1 MPQSIPAVTD
11 TNTVNH
17 GVFIDLT
24 IGSTTYYISNVYRE
38 IAIGLNTY
46 TPQGAFLT
54 VSDVREDLKTTT
66 GDITISLSGI
76 PNTPDYMSLIFSEQI
91 KGGSVVIRRG
101 FFDTDTLEP
110 LAGEVYERY
119 RGVITNFAVDENTD
133 VMNGEQTN
141 TISLSCA
148 SINTVLKNRISGQ
161 RTNGTDRKRY
171 FPGDVSFDRVETLM
185 NANFDFG
192 KEFKGGKGV
201 TGSVSQDSAIY
212 GEPEDFR

>member
-11 TNTVNH
+11 TNRVSH

-24 IGSTTYYISNVYRE
+24 VGSTTYYISNVYRE
-38 IAIGLNTY
+38 ITIGLNTY

-66 GDITISLSGI
+66 GDITINLSGI
-76 PNTPDYMSLIFSEQI
+76 PNTPDYMSLIFSEQVR
-91 KGGSVVIRRG
+91 GGSVVIRRG

-110 LAGEVYERY
+110 LTGQVYERY
-119 RGVITNFAVDENTD
+119 QGVITNFAVEENTD
-133 VMNGEQTN
+133 VLNGEQTN

-148 SINTVLKNRISGQ
+148 SINTVLKNRVSGQ
-161 RTNGTDRKRY
+161 RTNGTDRRRY
-171 FPGDVSFDRVETLM
+171 FPDDVSFDRVETLM

-192 KEFKGGKGV
+192 KQLQGGKGV
-201 TGSVSQDSAIY
+201 TGSVTQDSRIL